1 MGSLFRMEKSIDLV
15 NGSGFSRSDLIYI
28 LYSKAVKCKVD
39 LLREVEH
46 PVNYVCLRK
55 VFNIYLAKSDEIE
68 EFEMLILNTESDFML
83 DFMFLLGIVLNL
95 YRLSVAEVAVFFE
108 IEMVPLTGMSPGQIV
123 IYTFKGGVEICL
135 PSSLLLY
142 IKNIMRVI
150 RKVNSKV
157 LPPLLPNG
165 LSN

>member
-1 MGSLFRMEKSIDLV
+1 MEKSIALE
-15 NGSGFSRSDLIYI
+15 NGGGFTRSELIYI
-28 LYSKAVKCKVD
+28 LYSKALKYNVD
-39 LLREVEH
+39 LLRKVEH
-46 PVNYVCLRK
+46 PVNYVYLRK
-55 VFNIYLAKSDEIE
+55 VFNKYLSKFDKIE
-68 EFEMLILNTESDFML
+68 EFEMLILNTESDYLL
-83 DFMFLLGIVLNL
+83 DFIFLLGIGLNL
-95 YRLSVAEVAVFFE
+95 YRLSVDEVAVFFE
-108 IEMVPLTGMSPGQIV
+108 IDIVPLTGMSPGQIV

-165 LSN
+165 LRN